1 MECDKCREE
10 MTAFLDGELSPLSD
24 QEMKAHLAACR
35 KCAVELEEMKESFA
49 FVESHMV
56 AAELRP
62 EVWQQVRSRVATI
75 APPEPAGALQELFQK
90 YRWVTATAALMVTS
104 ALAFG
109 FWGYLRYE
117 QSSRELQKY
126 MNTYIEQ
133 REALR
138 PPEIPVLDA
147 SSPQHVKT
155 NPVAVPTDFPGDR
168 NPFVEVDS
176 TLYSNPFRTEAQR

>member
-10 MTAFLDGELSPLSD
+10 MTAFLDGELSPLAD

-35 KCAVELEEMKESFA
+35 KCSVELEGMKDSFA
-49 FVESHMV
+49 FVEAHLA

-62 EVWQQVRSRVATI
+62 GVWQQVRSRVATI
-75 APPEPAGALQELFQK
+75 PPPEPAGAFQDLFQK
-90 YRWVTATAALMVTS
+90 HRWITATAALFATAAM
-104 ALAFG
+104 AFG
-109 FWGYLRYE
+109 LWSYLRYE
-117 QSSRELQKY
+117 QSSRALQKY
-126 MNTYIEQ
+126 MNAYIEQ

-138 PPEIPVLDA
+138 PPENRLRDVSA
-147 SSPQHVKT
+147 SQHLKT
-155 NPVAVPTDFPGDR
+155 NPVVDPTDFPGDR

>member
-1 MECDKCREE
+1 MECNKCREE
-10 MTAFLDGELSPLSD
+10 MTALLDGELSPLSER
-24 QEMKAHLAACR
+24 EMNAHLAACR
-35 KCAVELEEMKESFA
+35 TCSAELGELKESFS
-49 FVESHMV
+49 FVETHLA

-62 EVWQQVRSRVATI
+62 EVWQQVRSRVATLT
-75 APPEPAGALQELFQK
+75 PPEPAGVLQELFQK
-90 YRWVTATAALMVTS
+90 HRWVTATAASAVTA
-104 ALAFG
+104 ALALG

-117 QSSRELQKY
+117 QSSRELRNY

-138 PPEIPVLDA
+138 PPEIRALDVF
-147 SSPQHVKT
+147 SSQSSET

-176 TLYSNPFRTEAQR
+176 TPYSNPFRTEAQR